1 MTNLEKKFAE
11 LKSANRKGI
20 IIYITAGAPDVETSI
35 RAVLEAEKNGADVI
49 EIGIPFSDP
58 MADGPVILKSST
70 AAIRNGMTVAGVL
83 EVVKKIRE
91 KSQIPIVAMGY
102 INNLLSY
109 GFEKFVEDAKS
120 VGMDGL
126 ILPDVPHEESEVM
139 RKICAEKNFHLM
151 EFLTPLTTP
160 ERMKET
166 CSSANGFIYGVSNT
180 GVTGVKK
187 IDFSKINSVIE
198 KAREFTKTPM
208 AVGFGIGGAESAID
222 AAEVADA
229 IIIGSAVVSR
239 LMDGK
244 FDDAMKFVAD
254 IRQALDKKYS

>member
-1 MTNLEKKFAE
+1 MTNLEKKFAD
-11 LKSANRKGI
+11 LKSRGRKGI

-35 RAVLEAEKNGADVI
+35 RAVLECEKHGADAI

-58 MADGPVILKSST
+58 MADGPVILNSST

-83 EVVKKIRE
+83 DVVKKIRE
-91 KSQIPIVAMGY
+91 QSQIPLVGMGY
-102 INNLLSY
+102 INNLLTY
-109 GFEKFVEDAKS
+109 GFEKFVDDAKS
-120 VGMDGL
+120 AGMDGI
-126 ILPDVPHEESEVM
+126 ILPDVPHEESESM
-139 RKICAEKNFHLM
+139 RKICSAREFHLM

-187 IDFSKINSVIE
+187 IDFSKINAVIE

-208 AVGFGIGGAESAID
+208 AVGFGIGDSESAIE

-239 LMDGK
+239 LMQNR
-244 FDDAMKFVAD
+244 FDEAMEFVSD
-254 IRQALDKKYS
+254 IRKSLDKKYS